1 MAEKISL
8 KERPAPGFEK
18 PGWFSWFQPPPVTKN
33 DIHTPAYEFQKDD
46 VDAQKIV
53 KTVYDPIW
61 NSSTGKWEKPADGG
75 RTKKKSQQKNEND
88 LRIYLKKS
96 KKKSKR
102 KSKKKSQGKKK

>member
-33 DIHTPAYEFQKDD
+33 DIHTPAYEFEKKD
-46 VDAQKIV
+46 VNAHSIV
-53 KTVYDPIW
+53 QSVTSE
-61 NSSTGKWEKPADGG
+61 NPADGR
-75 RTKKKSQQKNEND
+75 RTKRKYQQ
-88 LRIYLKKS
+88 KKS

>member
-18 PGWFSWFQPPPVTKN
+18 TGWFSWFHQPPPVTTK
-33 DIHTPAYEFQKDD
+33 DALITAYEFEKED
-46 VDAQKIV
+46 VDAHNIV
-53 KTVYDPIW
+53 QSVTSE
-61 NSSTGKWEKPADGG
+61 NPADGRR
-75 RTKKKSQQKNEND
+75 RTKRKYQQ
-88 LRIYLKKS
+88 KKS